1 MVLGS
6 PHLRWALVSQ
16 GTGRGFSSAP
26 GWLHMCYPQGRS
38 CFLIWL
44 PPALVLGC
52 REALGLR
59 PISSSP
65 SMLGRMAKV
74 GSMCEVR
81 RAQVPFH
88 GSYFTGL
95 VPCPRQ
101 DSHAR
106 VDGPSLQHGPLGS
119 TAVLRTRSSG
129 FPRAGMAGPEQQK
142 RFQGPRWEGDP
153 EVTAEH
159 GMALASFL
167 GRRPWGTGEASAPK
181 AHSLFARHPAL
192 THTSGR
198 R

>member
-16 GTGRGFSSAP
+16 GTGRGFGSAP
-26 GWLHMCYPQGRS
+26 GCLRMCYPRGRNY
-38 CFLIWL
+38 FLIWL

-106 VDGPSLQHGPLGS
+106 VDGPSL
-119 TAVLRTRSSG
+119 
-129 FPRAGMAGPEQQK
+129 
-142 RFQGPRWEGDP
+142 WEGR
-153 EVTAEH
+153 VCS
-159 GMALASFL
+159 MA
-167 GRRPWGTGEASAPK
+167 P
-181 AHSLFARHPAL
+181 
-192 THTSGR
+192 
-198 R
+198 